1 MTNLFKNRIFKNF
14 AALSAVQVVNYL
26 VPLLVVPLVLR
37 IIGIERFG
45 VVAFMQ
51 SVAMILAGICD
62 YGYNIAATRRVSI
75 HRDSKHELSSIVS
88 RVLSTKLF
96 LFIVAGLM
104 MLAVHHLFPQRFGD
118 APMLA
123 AAMAI
128 VLGNVLLPQW
138 FFLGMEQMRYLTY
151 LNTASKILYLLLIV
165 LLVRQPGDAYLVL
178 LLFGLSNILFA
189 LIALGLIKKMFH
201 ISFGAISIK
210 ALWSELVTGKP
221 LFVSNLSTTSILNV
235 NTFILGLF
243 VQGAT
248 LGYFGVAEKIVLA
261 MIQLLSTFS
270 QATFPAVC
278 SLASRA
284 DANQAIKS
292 FMRRHHLVFIII
304 TPLIIGSAILFA
316 APITTLMVGG
326 AAPEAAFYL
335 RLLLLVP
342 LLIMFN
348 IPPSQVLLAFGFN
361 RTYQNIFL
369 AAAILNLL
377 LNLLGAHFFGA
388 TGTSIGMILT
398 HIFLTSTLYI
408 GLKQYHH
415 ERFVF

>member
-1 MTNLFKNRIFKNF
+1 MTNFLQNRIFKNF

-37 IIGIERFG
+37 VIGIERFG

-62 YGYNIAATRRVSI
+62 YGYNIAATRRISI
-75 HRDSKHELSSIVS
+75 HREHKNELSSIVS
-88 RVLSTKLF
+88 LVLSTKLL
-96 LFIVAGLM
+96 LFAMAGLL
-104 MLAVHHLFPQRFGD
+104 MLGVHHLFPQRFGD
-118 APMLA
+118 ASMLA

-151 LNTASKILYLLLIV
+151 LNTAAKILYLILIV
-165 LLVRQPGDAYLVL
+165 LLLRQPEDAYLVL
-178 LLFGLSNILFA
+178 LLFGLSNMLFA
-189 LIALGLIKKMFH
+189 LIALGLIKKMFG
-201 ISFGAISIK
+201 ISFHAVPLKG
-210 ALWSELVTGKP
+210 LRNELITGKP
-221 LFVSNLSTTSILNV
+221 LFVSTLSTTSILNS

-278 SLASRA
+278 SLTSRA
-284 DANQAIKS
+284 DANKAIKH
-292 FMRRHHLVFIII
+292 FMKRHHLIFISI
-304 TPLIIGSAILFA
+304 TPLIIGSAMLLA
-316 APITTLMVGG
+316 TPITTLMIGE

-369 AAAILNLL
+369 AAALLNLL
-377 LNLLGAHFFGA
+377 LNLLGAYYFGA
-388 TGTSIGMILT
+388 TGTSAGMILT

-408 GLKQYHH
+408 GIRQYHH